1 MAASSIHERL
11 SKRGLSGAGRAG
23 AALRGLID
31 LVSHRSGLALAAMA
45 DAAITLPQVL
55 LLSQVQRRRTAS
67 PSDLAGALHVS
78 LPAVSQMIDRLV
90 QQGLLNRTE
99 DPVDRRRKSLT
110 TTDRARTFMRKVET
124 ARSTDYEVGLAS
136 VPPDLLAQMTI
147 LLERVVL
154 EIEQPSSRDAR
165 RGSRSLPKER

>member
-1 MAASSIHERL
+1 MVSSSIRKPL
-11 SKRGLSGAGRAG
+11 PRRGPAGQAG
-23 AALRGLID
+23 TALRRLVD

-45 DAAITLPQVL
+45 DGAITLPQVL

-90 QQGLLNRTE
+90 QQGLLTRTE

-110 TTDRARTFMRKVET
+110 PTARGLSVMRKLET
-124 ARSTDYEVGLAS
+124 ARSTDYEVGLAA
-136 VPPDLLAQMTI
+136 VPPEVLAQMTI
-147 LLERVVL
+147 LLERAVS
-154 EIEQPSSRDAR
+154 EIEKPSVVNAQQ
-165 RGSRSLPKER
+165 GSRSLPKER